1 MRVFFGTG
9 KRNRDERHGHGF
21 NHAGEKRVGKK
32 SFNLSAWGLG
42 PFTTPHFN
50 VEPNNLWVGAMF
62 EKSRGGR
69 WVREILSFCGVAII
83 MVPRLSALSPFGR
96 CSIKGQIFEKLK
108 VQMTYYEWDKVGC

>member
-1 MRVFFGTG
+1 MKLKLVGRIQCSVKMRVFFGTG

-62 EKSRGGR
+62 EKPRGGR
-69 WVREILSFCGVAII
+69 WVRERERF
-83 MVPRLSALSPFGR
+83 SPLWGGNYNSTEAQRTLTFWPLLY
-96 CSIKGQIFEKLK
+96 KGTDF
-108 VQMTYYEWDKVGC
+108 